1 MPTGTEHLARL
12 VEHLAWAD
20 ERVLA
25 SLRSARAP
33 LPAAVSLHAH
43 VLGAEHVWLRR
54 VSGGASEVAVWPE
67 LSLDECA
74 ELAHENVRGLRQL
87 VSSLDSARRTTGE
100 SRMKATRLPFRF
112 RTTEGWIPRW
122 PSGRLNS
129 QVSPASSV
137 KANIEQLN
145 VSEYNP
151 SIIRLSVSMI
161 GG

>member
-87 VSSLDSARRTTGE
+87 VSLLDSARLGEPVTYRNSAGTEFTTGLE
-100 SRMKATRLPFRF
+100 DILLHVAMHGSYHRGQVAALLRSAGDEPNPTDYIHWVRGAAAANSR
-112 RTTEGWIPRW
+112 
-122 PSGRLNS
+122 
-129 QVSPASSV
+129 
-137 KANIEQLN
+137 
-145 VSEYNP
+145 
-151 SIIRLSVSMI
+151 
-161 GG
+161 